1 MANLFEINKAIMDAW
16 DACIDPETGEIDE
29 SKYAE
34 MEALQ
39 MEFDS
44 KIENLACWAKNLIS
58 DAAQLKAEAATL
70 TDRAKSAEKKADS
83 LKRYI
88 AAALH
93 GTKFETARCAINW
106 RKSTAIAI
114 AEGAQIPSKYVRTKI
129 IAEPDKALL
138 KAALAAGEEIDG
150 CTLETRNNMT
160 LK

>member
-16 DACIDPETGEIDE
+16 DACVDPDTGEIDE

-39 MEFDS
+39 VEFNT
-44 KIENLACWAKNLIS
+44 KIENLACWAKNLTS
-58 DAAQLKAEAATL
+58 DAVQLKAEAAAL
-70 TDRAKSAEKKADS
+70 TDRAKAAEKKADS

-93 GTKFETARCAINW
+93 GTKFETPRCAIGW
-106 RKSTAIAI
+106 RKSTVVTI
-114 AEGAQIPSKYVRTKI
+114 AEGATLPSEYMRTKI
-129 IAEPDKALL
+129 TTEPDKMAIKLALTAG
-138 KAALAAGEEIDG
+138 KAVDG
-150 CTLETRNNMT
+150 CSLETRNNMT

>member
-16 DACIDPETGEIDE
+16 DACVDPDTGEINE

-39 MEFDS
+39 VEFDA
-44 KIENLACWAKNLIS
+44 KIENLACWAKNLTS
-58 DAAQLKAEAATL
+58 DAVQLKAEAAAL
-70 TDRAKSAEKKADS
+70 TDRAKAAEKKADS

-93 GTKFETARCAINW
+93 GTKFETPRCVIGW
-106 RKSTAIAI
+106 RKSTAVQIAPDADLP
-114 AEGAQIPSKYVRTKI
+114 AEYLRTKTTV
-129 IAEPDKALL
+129 EPDKTAI
-138 KAALAAGEEIDG
+138 KAALVAGTAIDG
-150 CTLETRNNMT
+150 CSLETRNNMT

>member
-16 DACIDPETGEIDE
+16 DACVDPDTGEIDE

-39 MEFDS
+39 VEFDA
-44 KIENLACWAKNLIS
+44 KIENLACWVKNLAS
-58 DAAQLKAEAATL
+58 DAADIKAEAAVMME
-70 TDRAKSAEKKADS
+70 RAKAKEKKAES

-93 GTKFETARCAINW
+93 GSKFETPRCAIGW
-106 RKSTAIAI
+106 RKSTVVMIAD
-114 AEGAQIPSKYVRTKI
+114 GATLPSEYVRTKI
-129 IAEPDKALL
+129 TTEPDKMAIKLALTAG
-138 KAALAAGEEIDG
+138 KAVDG
-150 CTLETRNNMT
+150 CSLETRNNMT

>member
-70 TDRAKSAEKKADS
+70 ADRAKAAEKKADS

-93 GTKFETARCAINW
+93 GAKFETARCAINW

-114 AEGAQIPSKYVRTKI
+114 AEGAQIPAKYVRTKI

>member
-16 DACIDPETGEIDE
+16 DACVDPDTGEIDE

-39 MEFDS
+39 VEFDA
-44 KIENLACWAKNLIS
+44 KIENLACWAKNLAS
-58 DAAQLKAEAATL
+58 DAAQLKAEAAAMTE
-70 TDRAKSAEKKADS
+70 RAKAAEKKAES

-93 GTKFETARCAINW
+93 GTKFETTRVAIGW
-106 RKSTAIAI
+106 RKSTVVAIEDGTDLPDEYLRI
-114 AEGAQIPSKYVRTKI
+114 KTT
-129 IAEPDKALL
+129 AEPDKTAI
-138 KAALAAGEEIDG
+138 KAALVAGKTVGG

>member
-1 MANLFEINKAIMDAW
+1 MANLFEINKQIMDAW
-16 DACIDPETGEIDE
+16 DACVDPDTGEIDE

-39 MEFDS
+39 VEFNT
-44 KIENLACWAKNLIS
+44 KIENLACWAKNLTS
-58 DAAQLKAEAATL
+58 DAVQLKAEAAAL
-70 TDRAKSAEKKADS
+70 TDRAKAAEKKADS

-93 GTKFETARCAINW
+93 GTKFETPRCAIGW

-114 AEGAQIPSKYVRTKI
+114 AEGAQIPDKYVRTKI
-129 IAEPDKALL
+129 ITEPNKALI
-138 KAALAAGEEIDG
+138 KAALSAGEEIDG
-150 CTLETRNNMT
+150 CSLETRNNMT

>member
-70 TDRAKSAEKKADS
+70 TDRAKAAEKKADS

-150 CTLETRNNMT
+150 CRLETRNNMT

>member
-70 TDRAKSAEKKADS
+70 SDRAKAAEKKADS

-150 CTLETRNNMT
+150 CRLEIRNNMT

>member
-106 RKSTAIAI
+106 RKSTVVTIAPD
-114 AEGAQIPSKYVRTKI
+114 ADLPEEYVRTKTTV
-129 IAEPDKALL
+129 EPDKTAI
-138 KAALAAGEEIDG
+138 KAALASGKTVDG